1 MPLLRNQEKA
11 TIDLVVL
18 SKRIIML
25 THEFEEAYLIKRKRE
40 EG

>member
-1 MPLLRNQEKA
+1 MPAPKSRKG
-11 TIDLVVL
+11 DHRLVVL